1 VGRVAV
7 ANLSAVTRA
16 FWDNFLRSRID
27 PSAAAKLL
35 YESFR
40 IGDTKESADE
50 GAQLILTGAKTATSS
65 LLWEYE
71 QLGKPLPRVGSLS
84 ILENGQGE
92 PVCIVETVWLEVLPF
107 EKIDA
112 NFAADYGEWGST
124 LPAWQEN
131 NWRYNSKLCEQLG
144 RVPTLQ
150 MLLVCERFRVVYAR

>member
-1 VGRVAV
+1 
-7 ANLSAVTRA
+7 
-16 FWDNFLRSRID
+16 
-27 PSAAAKLL
+27 
-35 YESFR
+35 
-40 IGDTKESADE
+40 
-50 GAQLILTGAKTATSS
+50 LTGAKTATSS

-71 QLGKPLPRVGSLS
+71 QLGKPLPRVGALS

-112 NFAADYGEWGST
+112 NFAADYGEWSST

-131 NWRYNSKLCEQLG
+131 NWRYNSKLCERLG